1 MSRKLKKI
9 IFLDITNKMGG
20 KFIDTKFNNIFNEL
34 SEKEQNQYYKY
45 SREIHKI
52 WGFINS
58 INTPKIDNS
67 NVNSV
72 FDYNDLVT
80 PVSNIIIELCDDFN
94 LTLRDEVNPKLKEL
108 IINIFGIDYY
118 NEHFLK

>member
-1 MSRKLKKI
+1 MSRKLKEI
-9 IFLDITNKMGG
+9 IFLDITNKMSG
-20 KFIDTKFNNIFNEL
+20 KFINTKFNNIFNEL

-45 SREIHKI
+45 SKEIHQI

-58 INTPKIDNS
+58 INIPNIDNT

-80 PVSNIIIELCDDFN
+80 PVSNIIIELCDDFD
-94 LTLRDEVNPKLKEL
+94 LTLRDEINPKLKEL